1 MSKNLFLVLSS
12 KYLVSRLEDVWVTN
26 PHRPFVYTLI
36 CDCFWYQALNNA
48 IQLMLRRTLVLYQII
63 QPVKNLFVFLLIA

>member
-1 MSKNLFLVLSS
+1 MFRYEPV
-12 KYLVSRLEDVWVTN
+12 
-26 PHRPFVYTLI
+26 RPFVYTLI